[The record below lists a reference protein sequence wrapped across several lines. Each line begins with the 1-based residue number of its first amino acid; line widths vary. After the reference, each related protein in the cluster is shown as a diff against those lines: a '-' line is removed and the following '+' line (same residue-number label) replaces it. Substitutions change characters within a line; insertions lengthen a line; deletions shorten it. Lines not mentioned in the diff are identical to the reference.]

1 MRTIRIWLKLDLFVD
16 DELTHEILI
25 GSDRIVLDR
34 IGSYRFGSQSISCY
48 TFNHTRNH
56 RIQPMKSKHSNQMF
70 SFPVFPILELF
81 EEVFFQCFLRT
92 RSGRIL
98 LMFFSPTI
106 NRNLMWNE
114 NAIIELNERR
124 EKLNV
129 RIEKLTKNWVFSHIF
144 QNCSESKGSISSLK
158 NGCLVHWI
166 NAGSQR
172 IN

>member
-1 MRTIRIWLKLDLFVD
+1 MNWRMRFWSDRIESFW
-16 DELTHEILI
+16 I
-25 GSDRIVLDR
+25 GSDRIGLDR
-34 IGSYRFGSQSISCY
+34 SRYRV
-48 TFNHTRNH
+48 THLT
-56 RIQPMKSKHSNQMF
+56 IQEITESSRWNLNIQIKCLVFQYSRYLNCLKKCFF
-70 SFPVFPILELF
+70 S
-81 EEVFFQCFLRT
+81 VFFELDLGAFYWC
-92 RSGRIL
+92 
-98 LMFFSPTI
+98 FFSPTI